1 MEKKNQSRITILAL
15 VIGVALIAV
24 ALFIV
29 FGNGG
34 STAVAPD
41 AYADIPQSVTED
53 GAHVLGN
60 PDAPITLVEFA
71 DFLCPHCQAYRH
83 DVIDPF
89 IKEYVRTGKAKLEY
103 RMFLTV
109 DRTAITPR
117 LLECA
122 VEQNENIFWAG
133 HDTLFNLAENGW
145 TNESSREFA
154 TLLDL
159 DYGKIL
165 DCIPEADQ
173 FSTDVQLGQSLGVAS
188 TPTTLLRTADGD
200 ITNIAGVE
208 RGGAPYS
215 TIAAIVEAS
224 Q

>member
-1 MEKKNQSRITILAL
+1 MGNKNQNRTVILA
-15 VIGVALIAV
+15 VAMGIAIVAV

-34 STAVAPD
+34 STAVTLD
-41 AYADIPQSVTED
+41 AYADIPQTVTED
-53 GAHVLGN
+53 GAHVLGQ
-60 PDAPITLVEFA
+60 PDAPITIVEFA

-89 IKEYVRTGKAKLEY
+89 IEDFVRTGKAKLEY

-109 DRTAITPR
+109 DRNGATAR

-122 VEQNENIFWAG
+122 VEQNETIFWAG
-133 HDTLFNLAENGW
+133 HDVLFNLAENGW
-145 TNESSREFA
+145 TNESPREFA

-165 DCIPEADQ
+165 DCITEADQ
-173 FSTDVQLGQSLGVAS
+173 FVTDVQLGQSLGVSS
-188 TPTTLLRTADGD
+188 TPTTLIRTADGN
-200 ITNIAGVE
+200 ITTIAGID

-215 TIAAIVEAS
+215 TISAVVEAA